1 MLAEVL
7 HSWQIHPSQTGL
19 RVDAR
24 LIITSRDGPVCMSL
38 WPNELCWQVSAFLA
52 GWSIPDR
59 AKRQTKNH
67 HSWASLCACDP
78 VSYAGCSLAFLA
90 GSSIPDR
97 SKGRRQRKNHHLW
110 RSSLYVPG
118 PSELCWLE
126 SCILARFTD
135 LSQVWGETPKIDRE
149 TVIYSYQCNPFS
161 FLTTFHHLGPWKE
174 YFFG

>member
-1 MLAEVL
+1 MLAGVL

-24 LIITSRDGPVCMSL
+24 RIITTRDGPVCMSL

-52 GWSIPDR
+52 GSSIPDR
-59 AKRQTKNH
+59 SKRQTKNH
-67 HSWASLCACDP
+67 HSWT
-78 VSYAGCSLAFLA
+78 G
-90 GSSIPDR
+90 
-97 SKGRRQRKNHHLW
+97 
-110 RSSLYVPG
+110 LYVPVTQWAMQVHPSQTG
-118 PSELCWLE
+118 LRVDARRRIITHSGPVCMSLWPSELCWLE

-135 LSQVWGETPKIDRE
+135 LSQVWGETPEIDRE
-149 TVIYSYQCNPFS
+149 TVIYSYQCNPFR